1 LKGEGAFPVQDTQKP
16 APAPESVM
24 DVAIEKIGAEDREQV
39 LIRCRAVT
47 EEVREIEAFVK
58 SRQGRLSGVRDAKQY
73 EVAISDLYYIESVDG
88 KTFLYTKEQV
98 YETSYRVYELE
109 SLLKSK
115 AFLRISKSMLLNLM
129 KIRAI
134 RPALNGRFSAVLQ
147 TGEEVIISRSY
158 VKDLKSALKGR

>member
-1 LKGEGAFPVQDTQKP
+1 
-16 APAPESVM
+16 M
-24 DVAIEKIGAEDREQV
+24 DVEIEKIGAGDRERV

-58 SRQGRLSGVRDAKQY
+58 SRQGSLSGVRDERQY
-73 EVAISDLYYIESVDG
+73 EVAIADLYYIESVDG
-88 KTFLYTKEQV
+88 KTFLYTKDQV
-98 YETSYRVYELE
+98 YETPYRVYELE
-109 SLLKSK
+109 SLLKAI
-115 AFLRISKSMLLNLM
+115 AFLRVPKSTLLNLM

-147 TGEEVIISRSY
+147 SGEEVIISRNY

>member
-1 LKGEGAFPVQDTQKP
+1 
-16 APAPESVM
+16 M
-24 DVAIEKIGAEDREQV
+24 DVEIEKIGAGDRERV

-58 SRQGRLSGVRDAKQY
+58 SRQGSLSGVRDERQY
-73 EVAISDLYYIESVDG
+73 EVAIADLYFIESVDG
-88 KTFLYTKEQV
+88 KTFLYTKDQV
-98 YETSYRVYELE
+98 YETPYRVYELE
-109 SLLKSK
+109 SLLKAN
-115 AFLRISKSMLLNLM
+115 AFLRVSKSTLLNLM

-147 TGEEVIISRSY
+147 SGEEVIISRNY